1 MLLTNC
7 SSITVPSD
15 YVYKEV
21 ETRNFTIVTWQKITN
36 PQGVYKI
43 YIEGDGYAFN
53 SHGKATQDPTPR
65 GTLVRELALGDNSP
79 NVVYIARPCQYI
91 KSPICSKRHWTTAR
105 FAPEIINAEY
115 ETIRQIAGN
124 NPVVLVGFSGG
135 AQVAGLVA
143 TAKRGL
149 NVKKIITI
157 AGNLDHL
164 AWTQYHNLPPLNES
178 MNLESYRTQFAKLP
192 QIHYVGRNDE
202 GSLSENILSLLSKY
216 YELSNKDYYVD
227 IYIFR
232 GLITC
237 GCCGHKVFSDYSAK
251 RNRYIYLRC
260 YHCKNSSV
268 NENIILQQLEEE
280 LFSKISFSNQTIKH
294 LQASLNKQFDE
305 KKIKD
310 TELKE
315 TILKIVGILGN
326 LSLFMQQSDNKAKN
340 ILLGL
345 LLSDCILKDKRL
357 TYIINKPFNYLLACP
372 DHKKWKDLIIKHLKD
387 FKDRMF
393 MIRKL

>member
-1 MLLTNC
+1 MWFKILGGMVNVMKTLMKIFAALLLLTNC

-53 SHGKATQDPTPR
+53 SHGKPTHAPTPR
-65 GTLVRELALGDNSP
+65 GTLVRELAFGDKSP
-79 NVVYIARPCQYI
+79 NVIYLARPCQYI
-91 KSPICSKRHWTTAR
+91 KSPMCSQRHWTTAR

-164 AWTQYHNLPPLNES
+164 AWTQYHNLPPLNEA
-178 MNLESYRTQFAKLP
+178 MNLESYHKQFAELP
-192 QIHYVGRNDE
+192 QIHYVGNHDKVMPPILIREFVDND
-202 GSLSENILSLLSKY
+202 
-216 YELSNKDYYVD
+216 
-227 IYIFR
+227 
-232 GLITC
+232 
-237 GCCGHKVFSDYSAK
+237 
-251 RNRYIYLRC
+251 
-260 YHCKNSSV
+260 
-268 NENIILQQLEEE
+268 
-280 LFSKISFSNQTIKH
+280 
-294 LQASLNKQFDE
+294 
-305 KKIKD
+305 
-310 TELKE
+310 
-315 TILKIVGILGN
+315 
-326 LSLFMQQSDNKAKN
+326 
-340 ILLGL
+340 
-345 LLSDCILKDKRL
+345 
-357 TYIINKPFNYLLACP
+357 
-372 DHKKWKDLIIKHLKD
+372 DLIIEVDGASHNEGWESIYNQVWSEK
-387 FKDRMF
+387 
-393 MIRKL
+393 